1 MTPRWGITF
10 PLEGVPLSD
19 HRDVLREAEAI
30 GYTDAWTA
38 EVNGDDAFVPL
49 AAAAAW
55 TQNMRLGTAIAN
67 IFTRTPTLLAMTAA
81 AMTEAAPGRFCLGLG
96 ASSPAIVERWNG
108 VALHRPLGRMRD
120 TVTFLRQL
128 LAGEK
133 VSVKTDSFEVQGARL
148 ARPPTQAPPIYVAA
162 LRERM
167 LALAGSLADGV
178 IINWLSPGDV
188 PKVVAVAKEA
198 ARAAGKDP
206 GALDVVC
213 RIFVIPTPDPN
224 VARMMGRFIVSAY
237 LTTPFYYAF
246 HEWLGRG
253 PALRPMMEAWTA
265 GDRRGALPLVP
276 EQVIDDVLVY
286 GDRQQ
291 CLDKIESYCR
301 NGVTTPVINIIPTS
315 QDPKQQAAQ
324 SLAAVRELAPR

>member
-1 MTPRWGITF
+1 MTARWGITF

-19 HRDVLREAEAI
+19 HRDILQEAEAL
-30 GYTDAWTA
+30 GYTDAWTF
-38 EVNGDDAFVPL
+38 EVNGTDAFVPI

-55 TQNMRLGTAIAN
+55 TEGMRFGTAIAN
-67 IFTRTPTLLAMTAA
+67 VFTRTPMLLAMSAA
-81 AMTEAAPGRFCLGLG
+81 GVAEAAPGRFCLGVG

-108 VALHRPLGRMRD
+108 VALERPLGRIRD
-120 TVTFLRQL
+120 TVTLLRQL

-133 VSVKTDSFEVQGARL
+133 VSMKTGSFEVQGARL
-148 ARPPTQAPPIYVAA
+148 AHPPVPPPPIYVAA

-178 IINWLSPGDV
+178 IINWLSPDDV
-188 PKVVAVAKEA
+188 PKVVAVAKDA

-206 GALDVVC
+206 DALDVVC
-213 RIFVIPTPDPN
+213 RIFVIPTPDAN
-224 VARMMGRFIVSAY
+224 VARMMGRLIVSAY

-276 EQVIDDVLVY
+276 EQVIEDVLVY

-291 CLDKIESYCR
+291 CLDKIEAYCR
-301 NGVTTPVINIIPTS
+301 NGVATPVINIIPTS

>member
-1 MTPRWGITF
+1 MTARWGITF

-19 HRDVLREAEAI
+19 HRDILLEAEAL
-30 GYTDAWTA
+30 GYTDAWTF
-38 EVNGDDAFVPL
+38 EVNGTDAFVPI
-49 AAAAAW
+49 AAAASW
-55 TQNMRLGTAIAN
+55 TERIRFGTAIAN
-67 IFTRTPTLLAMTAA
+67 VFTRTPMLLAMSAA
-81 AMTEAAPGRFCLGLG
+81 GVGGGARGRFCLGVG

-108 VALHRPLGRMRD
+108 VALERPLGRIRD
-120 TVTFLRQL
+120 TVTLLRQL

-133 VSVKTDSFEVQGARL
+133 VSMKTGSFEVQGARL
-148 ARPPTQAPPIYVAA
+148 AHPPMPPPPIYVAA

-178 IINWLSPGDV
+178 IINWLSPDDV
-188 PKVVAVAKEA
+188 PKVVAVAKDA

-206 GALDVVC
+206 DALDVVC
-213 RIFVIPTPDPN
+213 RIFVIPTPDAN
-224 VARMMGRFIVSAY
+224 VARMMGRLIVSAY

-276 EQVIDDVLVY
+276 EQVIEDVLVY

-291 CLDKIESYCR
+291 CLDKIEAYCK
-301 NGVTTPVINIIPTS
+301 NGVTAPVINVIPTS